1 MRAKSISDF
10 RKNIAADIEAVVT
23 DMEPLIVTRTG
34 GKEPVV
40 VVSLAEFESWKET
53 LHLSSTQ
60 ANAERLVRGN
70 ADFEAGRGIEADWPK

>member
-40 VVSLAEFESWKET
+40 VVSLAEFEYWKET

-60 ANAERLVRGN
+60 ANAERLARGN
-70 ADFEAGRGIEADWPK
+70 ADFEAGRGIEAGWPE

>member
-10 RKNIAADIEAVVT
+10 RKNIAADIDAVVT

-60 ANAERLVRGN
+60 ANAERLARGV

>member
-10 RKNIAADIEAVVT
+10 RKNIAADIDAVVT

-53 LHLSSTQ
+53 LHLSSTR
-60 ANAERLVRGN
+60 ANADRLARGN
-70 ADFEAGRGIEADWPK
+70 ADFEAGRGIEADWPE

>member
-10 RKNIAADIEAVVT
+10 RKNIAADIDAVVT

-60 ANAERLVRGN
+60 ANAERLARGN
-70 ADFEAGRGIEADWPK
+70 ADFEAGRGIEASWPE